1 VEKCFYGFHDPKLN
15 GTDAILVI
23 INRFSKFAKMV
34 PTKMIVTT
42 FGMVKMFFD
51 MWVKTSRDALIYS

>member
-1 VEKCFYGFHDPKLN
+1 MDFHDPKWN

-42 FGMVKMFFD
+42 FDMVKMFFD
-51 MWVKTSRDALIYS
+51 M

>member
-1 VEKCFYGFHDPKLN
+1 VEKCFHGFHDPKTN

-23 INRFSKFAKMV
+23 INQFSKFAKMV

-42 FGMVKMFFD
+42 FDMVKMFFD
-51 MWVKTSRDALIYS
+51 MWVKHHEMP